1 MIIRVLGRDDGSI
14 LDRVAADVFDNPID
28 PTWSAE
34 FLRDPRHHI
43 AVAIEDGVVVGIASG
58 VHYLH
63 PDKPPELFVNE
74 VGVAPAFQRQGVGRA
89 LLRALFE
96 HAKTLGCCEAWLGTD
111 ETNTAAR
118 RMYASVGGIERPML
132 LVGFPLIN
140 GEGVQGS

>member
-1 MIIRVLGRDDGSI
+1 MIIRVLGR
-14 LDRVAADVFDNPID
+14 NPID

-74 VGVAPAFQRQGVGRA
+74 VGVAPAFR
-89 LLRALFE
+89 
-96 HAKTLGCCEAWLGTD
+96 
-111 ETNTAAR
+111 
-118 RMYASVGGIERPML
+118 
-132 LVGFPLIN
+132 
-140 GEGVQGS
+140 